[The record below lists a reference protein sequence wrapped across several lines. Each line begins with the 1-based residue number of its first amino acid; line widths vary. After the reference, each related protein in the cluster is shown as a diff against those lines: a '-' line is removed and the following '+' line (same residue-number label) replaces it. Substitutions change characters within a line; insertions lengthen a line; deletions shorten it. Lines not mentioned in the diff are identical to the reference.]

1 LTTLASFQTERT
13 MSKNEFY
20 YLLLV
25 CMAFGGFGLSLGAA
39 CFKYRSWNRQEVRV
53 KSRK

>member
-1 LTTLASFQTERT
+1 

-20 YLLLV
+20 YLVLV
-25 CMAFGGFGLSLGAA
+25 CLAFGGFGVSLGVAYLQ
-39 CFKYRSWNRQEVRV
+39 YRGWLLRNVPA

>member
-1 LTTLASFQTERT
+1 MTKS
-13 MSKNEFY
+13 EFY

-25 CMAFGGFGLSLGAA
+25 CMAFGGLALSLGAA
-39 CFKYRSWNRQEVRV
+39 TLKYRGWLRQDVRA

>member
-1 LTTLASFQTERT
+1 
-13 MSKNEFY
+13 MSNNEFY

-25 CMAFGGFGLSLGAA
+25 CMSFGGFALSLGAA
-39 CFKYRSWNRQEVRV
+39 SFQYRAWLRRGVRV

>member
-1 LTTLASFQTERT
+1 

-25 CMAFGGFGLSLGAA
+25 CMAFGGFALSLGAA
-39 CFKYRSWNRQEVRV
+39 SLRYRGWLREGARV

>member
-1 LTTLASFQTERT
+1 

-25 CMAFGGFGLSLGAA
+25 CMAFGGLALSLGAA
-39 CFKYRSWNRQEVRV
+39 SFRYRSWLRHQGVQV
-53 KSRK
+53 KARK

>member
-1 LTTLASFQTERT
+1 

-20 YLLLV
+20 YLILV
-25 CMAFGGFGLSLGAA
+25 CLAFGGFGVSLGAA
-39 CFKYRSWNRQEVRV
+39 YLQYRGWLLKEAPA

>member
-1 LTTLASFQTERT
+1 

-25 CMAFGGFGLSLGAA
+25 CMTFGAFGFSLGAA
-39 CFKYRSWNRQEVRV
+39 CLKYRSWNRQEVRV

>member
-1 LTTLASFQTERT
+1 

-39 CFKYRSWNRQEVRV
+39 CLKYHGWNRQEGRV

>member
-1 LTTLASFQTERT
+1 

-25 CMAFGGFGLSLGAA
+25 CMAFGGLAVSLAA
-39 CFKYRSWNRQEVRV
+39 ASFRYRSWLRQEARV
-53 KSRK
+53 KLRK

>member
-1 LTTLASFQTERT
+1 

-39 CFKYRSWNRQEVRV
+39 YLQYRGWLLRGAPA

>member
-1 LTTLASFQTERT
+1 

-20 YLLLV
+20 YLVLV
-25 CMAFGGFGLSLGAA
+25 CLAFGGFGLSLAA
-39 CFKYRSWNRQEVRV
+39 AYLQYRGWLLKETTA

>member
-1 LTTLASFQTERT
+1 MLASFQTEHT

-25 CMAFGGFGLSLGAA
+25 CIAFGGFGLSLGAA
-39 CFKYRSWNRQEVRV
+39 CLHYQSWIRREARI

>member
-1 LTTLASFQTERT
+1 

-25 CMAFGGFGLSLGAA
+25 CAAFGAFGLSLGTAYLQ
-39 CFKYRSWNRQEVRV
+39 YRGWLRRGARV
-53 KSRK
+53 KSRN

>member
-1 LTTLASFQTERT
+1 

-25 CMAFGGFGLSLGAA
+25 CIAFGSFGLSLGAA
-39 CFKYRSWNRQEVRV
+39 CLQYRGWLQRDARI

>member
-1 LTTLASFQTERT
+1 

-25 CMAFGGFGLSLGAA
+25 CIAFGGFGLSLGAA
-39 CFKYRSWNRQEVRV
+39 YLQYRGWLRQGIPI

>member
-1 LTTLASFQTERT
+1 
-13 MSKNEFY
+13 MSNNEFY

-25 CMAFGGFGLSLGAA
+25 CTAFGAFGLFLGIAYLQ
-39 CFKYRSWNRQEVRV
+39 YRGWLRQGARV